1 MSLKTNFSRIRSL
14 MKSVIVPNK
23 MAGTNIIAE
32 KAVQICLTGVLDVIT
47 TGVRVNLENAVASTE
62 ETEKVG
68 GTVDL
73 EMVSREKIDIAEVM
87 DWTRGRKTIQ
97 KDNILANVV
106 GKKAQ
111 IFRIEKIEKRV
122 VNFKRNDVGE
132 GNQDRLKRIQNDLIF
147 PSN

>member
-1 MSLKTNFSRIRSL
+1 

-23 MAGTNIIAE
+23 MAETNIIAE
-32 KAVQICLTGVLDVIT
+32 KAVQICLIGVLDVIT

-87 DWTRGRKTIQ
+87 DWTRVKKTIQ

-122 VNFKRNDVGE
+122 VNFKRNDVCE
-132 GNQDRLKRIQNDLIF
+132 GNQDRLKKI
-147 PSN
+147 

>member
-1 MSLKTNFSRIRSL
+1 
-14 MKSVIVPNK
+14 MKSVTVPNK

-68 GTVDL
+68 VTVDL

-122 VNFKRNDVGE
+122 VNFKKNDVGE

-147 PSN
+147 SSN

>member
-1 MSLKTNFSRIRSL
+1 
-14 MKSVIVPNK
+14 MKSVTVPNK

-73 EMVSREKIDIAEVM
+73 EMVSREKIDIAEVT
-87 DWTRGRKTIQ
+87 DWTRARKTIQ
-97 KDNILANVV
+97 KDNILASVV

-122 VNFKRNDVGE
+122 VNFKKNDVGE

>member
-1 MSLKTNFSRIRSL
+1 
-14 MKSVIVPNK
+14 MKSVTVPNK
-23 MAGTNIIAE
+23 MAGTNTIAE

-68 GTVDL
+68 VTVDL

>member
-1 MSLKTNFSRIRSL
+1 

-23 MAGTNIIAE
+23 MAETNIIAE

>member
-1 MSLKTNFSRIRSL
+1 
-14 MKSVIVPNK
+14 MKSVTVPYK

-73 EMVSREKIDIAEVM
+73 EMVSREKIDIAEVT
-87 DWTRGRKTIQ
+87 DWTRARKTIQ
-97 KDNILANVV
+97 KDNILASVV

-122 VNFKRNDVGE
+122 VNFKKNDVGE

>member
-1 MSLKTNFSRIRSL
+1 

>member
-1 MSLKTNFSRIRSL
+1 

-23 MAGTNIIAE
+23 MAETNIIAE
-32 KAVQICLTGVLDVIT
+32 KAVQICLIGVLDVIT

>member
-1 MSLKTNFSRIRSL
+1 

-23 MAGTNIIAE
+23 MAGTNTIAE

-68 GTVDL
+68 VTVDL

-87 DWTRGRKTIQ
+87 DWTRERKTIQ

-122 VNFKRNDVGE
+122 VIFKRNDVGE